1 MARGRASVPTV
12 FFITHP
18 DVAIDPALAIADWPL
33 NGRGRERMRAITGCP
48 WTRNVR
54 RVFASSERKARD
66 GVEILATGLGLT
78 GYGIVAALGEADRS
92 ATGYLPRQEFEETAD
107 AFFAHP
113 QQSVRGWEPAARAQ
127 ARIVGAVERIVSQ
140 PPDDDDLAIVGH
152 GGTGTLL
159 YCHLRDCRSIGVMT
173 SPRQTAGTG
182 LPLTGRPE
190 SFFAMAGNQ
199 SIRRQVQTREPVR
212 PDQVSIVPSV
222 TATASPLIVAPT
234 SAGSCTVTESVIRL
248 GRPIS

>member
-1 MARGRASVPTV
+1 VPTV

-18 DVAIDPALAIADWPL
+18 DVAIDPAVAIPDWPH
-33 NGRGRERMRAITGCP
+33 NSRGRERMRAIMG
-48 WTRNVR
+48 WSWARGVR

-66 GVEILATGLGLT
+66 AAEILAAGLGLA

-127 ARIVGAVERIVSQ
+127 ARIVGAVERVASH
-140 PPDDDDLAIVGH
+140 PPDDDLAIVGH

-159 YCHLRDCRSIGVMT
+159 YCHL
-173 SPRQTAGTG
+173 AG
-182 LPLTGRPE
+182 LPINRCYDQPATNGGNW
-190 SFFAMAGNQ
+190 FAFDRATRKLLWMAGNQ
-199 SIRRQVQTREPVR
+199 SSGRQVQTHEPVR

-222 TATASPLIVAPT
+222 TATASPPIAAPT
-234 SAGSCTVTESVIRL
+234 SARSCTVTESVIRL
-248 GRPIS
+248 RRPIS

>member
-1 MARGRASVPTV
+1 MTRSRASVPTV

-18 DVAIDPALAIADWPL
+18 DVAIDPAVAIPDWPL
-33 NGRGRERMRAITGCP
+33 DGCGRERMRATAGSP
-48 WTRNVR
+48 WARNVR

-66 GVEILATGLGLT
+66 GAEILATGLGLT

-92 ATGYLPRQEFEETAD
+92 ATGYLQRQEFEETAD
-107 AFFAHP
+107 AFFARP
-113 QQSVRGWEPAARAQ
+113 QQSVRGWESAAVAQ
-127 ARIVGAVERIVSQ
+127 ARIVGAVERIVSL

-173 SPRQTAGTG
+173 NPRQTAGTG

-190 SFFAMAGNQ
+190 NFFAMAGNP
-199 SIRRQVQTREPVR
+199 SIRRQVQTHEPVG

-222 TATASPLIVAPT
+222 TATASPPIAAPA
-234 SAGSCTVTESVIRL
+234 SSWSCTVTESVIRL
-248 GRPIS
+248 GRAIS